1 MDDDISILIPTYNRG
16 AMLIESILSIQKQT
30 VRPTAIVIY
39 DDGSTDNTPSIIE
52 SMASV
57 DRTIHYIRTTENR
70 GVAYARSVLLAE
82 CKTAFAAWQD
92 SDDLS
97 HPDRVRRQWM
107 ALRDGPFHLCLC
119 AGHRFHDHPPFMV
132 DDILYPVHIA
142 NASAMWR
149 TVDHPKI
156 DLGHK
161 IAGEDS
167 DWLKRFGRRPLLIP
181 ETLYFIR
188 EHADRIGVWKRDH
201 KRNPD
206 WIARMTG
213 KAVTP

>member
-16 AMLIESILSIQKQT
+16 AMLIESIISIQKQN

-52 SMASV
+52 AMASV

-70 GVAYARSVLLAE
+70 GVAYARSILLAE
-82 CKTAFAAWQD
+82 CKTPFAAWQD

-107 ALRDGPFHLCLC
+107 ALRNSPFHLCLC
-119 AGHRFHDHPPFMV
+119 AGHRFHYRMPIMHDEIF
-132 DDILYPVHIA
+132 YPMHIA

-149 TVDHPKI
+149 MDVHPKI
-156 DLGHK
+156 DLSHT

-167 DWLKRFGRRPLLIP
+167 DWLRRFSMRPLLIP
-181 ETLYFIR
+181 EALYFIR
-188 EHADRIGVWKRDH
+188 DHADRIGVWKRDH
-201 KRNPD
+201 KSNPE

-213 KAVTP
+213 KAVMP